1 MDGAVVAVF
10 RVEAEK
16 LQARLAGSH
25 AGVQKNRRHV
35 KLALELAFDGS
46 NSQKRMQCLKVSHQQ
61 QRVLLAFERLQGIL
75 EAYGPKWQSA
85 FTPLVAGLV
94 TDAADFWQVKTG
106 VAFDVRN
113 LEAETWFTQYMFTF
127 ADPITKTGEKELRS
141 VIQLGVIE
149 GWSIPQM
156 QSHIELT
163 FQKWMGQAA
172 TGHVVDP
179 AFAALRLTSARSE
192 LIARTETTRAMA
204 YGSRQLYKDAGIT
217 HKEWLAT
224 PDSHTR
230 PSHHA
235 ADGQVTKIDE
245 PFTVGGYLMMQPGD
259 TAQGAP
265 VDEIANCR
273 CTVLPVLDDPNSI
286 DESVVQPEPVDWWN
300 EDDGDIEDWV
310 DDEQPDGLPAW
321 EDLPEGDDFEDAPLP
336 PVYTP
341 PPKPVPVLETPDD
354 APPAPLS
361 SRGPDRRDRA
371 RPRRRPRSPR
381 CRRQCGRGP
390 HRARSAPRCAA

>member
-1 MDGAVVAVF
+1 MREV
-10 RVEAEK
+10 
-16 LQARLAGSH
+16 
-25 AGVQKNRRHV
+25 
-35 KLALELAFDGS
+35 LALITDMVQLARRRKAAVQWVNLDLP
-46 NSQKRMQCLKVSHQQ
+46 M
-61 QRVLLAFERLQGIL
+61 QGIL

-354 APPAPLS
+354 APPAPNTT
-361 SRGPDRRDRA
+361 P
-371 RPRRRPRSPR
+371 
-381 CRRQCGRGP
+381 
-390 HRARSAPRCAA
+390 